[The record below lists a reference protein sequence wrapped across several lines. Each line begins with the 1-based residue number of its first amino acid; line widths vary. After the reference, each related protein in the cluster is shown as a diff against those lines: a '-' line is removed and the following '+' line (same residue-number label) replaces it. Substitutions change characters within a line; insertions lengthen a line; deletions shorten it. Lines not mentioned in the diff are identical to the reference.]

1 MVKAV
6 TAVQMKEIDR
16 LAQDEYGIPST
27 RLMENAGIKSAE
39 EIQKDFKSGR
49 ACVCAG
55 CGNNGGDGFVCARI
69 LKNYGIE
76 VDIFLIGLV
85 SDIKNE
91 APLINFRKAEE
102 LAIPLRELTRDKDAK
117 QFKKNFCYSVIVD
130 AIFGIGFKGAL
141 PKSTFDITSF
151 LNKTSLPIYALDI
164 PSGMDAT
171 TGTVSPGGVKAF
183 KTVTFGLSKTGFY
196 RNPLAKEYTGKV
208 IVKDIGIPT
217 ELLKKSNT

>member
-6 TAVQMKEIDR
+6 TAAQMKEIDR
-16 LAQDEYGIPST
+16 LAQDEYGISSI
-27 RLMENAGIKSAE
+27 RLMENAGIKSAK

-55 CGNNGGDGFVCARI
+55 CGNNGGDGFVCARA

-102 LAIPLRELTRDKDAK
+102 LAIPLKELIREKDVK
-117 QFKKNFCYSVIVD
+117 QFKKNFCYNIIVD
-130 AIFGIGFKGAL
+130 AIFGIGFRGDL
-141 PKSTFDITSF
+141 PENISDITSF
-151 LNKTSLPIYALDI
+151 
-164 PSGMDAT
+164 
-171 TGTVSPGGVKAF
+171 
-183 KTVTFGLSKTGFY
+183 
-196 RNPLAKEYTGKV
+196 
-208 IVKDIGIPT
+208 
-217 ELLKKSNT
+217 